1 MKKKKIFM
9 IIILIAFIG
18 AIGVVLVNVNNQ
30 SVEKISQKTLLIIQI
45 QLAQP
50 IR

>member
-1 MKKKKIFM
+1 MNKKKILM
-9 IIILIAFIG
+9 IIILIVFIG
-18 AIGVVLVNVNNQ
+18 IIGFILVNINNQ